1 MSATKKPAKKTP
13 AKKKPATKKPAK
25 KKAPVAKKESVP
37 AEKISND
44 EATIIYANDVKN
56 PKTRKRFLGWLFN

>member
-25 KKAPVAKKESVP
+25 KASALAAAPAAK
-37 AEKISND
+37 SNQV

>member
-13 AKKKPATKKPAK
+13 AKKKPAKKKPAK
-25 KKAPVAKKESVP
+25 KASASAAKSDHV
-37 AEKISND
+37 

-56 PKTRKRFLGWLFN
+56 PTTRKRFLGWLFN